1 MWRSGVLA
9 LVLGLAG
16 CGAEVAGTAATV
28 GALKA
33 REAEQAQKQMEEVRQ
48 RLDSAAAL
56 ERQRAMAAEKQ

>member
-33 REAEQAQKQMEEVRQ
+33 KEAEQAQKQLEQVRQ